1 MAGAPASVRALLAAA
16 SLRLDGEAARSEAEL
31 LLAHALGTSRS
42 WLYAW
47 PEHVPAPA
55 QQARFA
61 ELVEARVRGEPVA
74 YLLGERE
81 FWSLRLAV
89 TPAVLIPRADTER
102 LVELALARL
111 PAGTALQVADL
122 GTGSGAIALAIAS
135 ERAQA
140 RVLATDASPAALALA
155 RRNAHDLRLANVE
168 FAQGDWCAALG
179 SRQFDLI
186 ASNPPYIAEG
196 DPHLL
201 QGDLRFEPRAAL
213 GSGPDGLDAIRAIVA
228 QAPRHLLADGW
239 LLLEHGFDQAA
250 AVRALLAEAG
260 YREIGSARDHAGHER
275 VSGARRPRA

>member
-179 SRQFDLI
+179 TRQFDLI

-239 LLLEHGFDQAA
+239 LLLEHGFDQAT
-250 AVRALLAEAG
+250 AVRALLADAG

>member
-1 MAGAPASVRALLAAA
+1 MAGAPANVRALLAAA
-16 SLRLDGEAARSEAEL
+16 SLRLDGDAARSEVEL

-47 PEHVPAPA
+47 PEHVPTPA

-81 FWSLRLAV
+81 FWSLRLVV
-89 TPAVLIPRADTER
+89 TPAVLIPRADTEV
-102 LVELALARL
+102 LVEQALARL
-111 PAGTALQVADL
+111 PAATALQVADL
-122 GTGSGAIALAIAS
+122 GTGSGAVALAIAS

-179 SRQFDLI
+179 TRQFDLI

-239 LLLEHGFDQAA
+239 LLLEHGFDQAT
-250 AVRALLAEAG
+250 AVRALLADAG

>member
-1 MAGAPASVRALLAAA
+1 VAGAPANVRALLAAA
-16 SLRLDGEAARSEAEL
+16 SLRLDGDAARSEVEL

-47 PEHVPAPA
+47 PEHVPTPA

-81 FWSLRLAV
+81 FWSLRLVV
-89 TPAVLIPRADTER
+89 TPAVLIPRADTEV
-102 LVELALARL
+102 LVEQALARL
-111 PAGTALQVADL
+111 PAATALQVADL
-122 GTGSGAIALAIAS
+122 GTGSGAVALAIAS

-239 LLLEHGFDQAA
+239 LLLEHGFDQAT
-250 AVRALLAEAG
+250 AVRALLADAG

>member
-1 MAGAPASVRALLAAA
+1 MAGAPANVRALLAAA
-16 SLRLDGEAARSEAEL
+16 SLRLDGDAARSEVEL

-47 PEHVPAPA
+47 PEHVPTPA

-81 FWSLRLAV
+81 FWSLRLVV
-89 TPAVLIPRADTER
+89 TPAVLIPRADTEV
-102 LVELALARL
+102 LVEQALARL
-111 PAGTALQVADL
+111 PAATALQVADL
-122 GTGSGAIALAIAS
+122 GTGSGAVALAIAS

-239 LLLEHGFDQAA
+239 LLLEHGFDQAT
-250 AVRALLAEAG
+250 AVRALLADAG

>member
-1 MAGAPASVRALLAAA
+1 MAGAPANVRALLAAA
-16 SLRLDGEAARSEAEL
+16 SLRLDGDAARSEVEL

-47 PEHVPAPA
+47 PEHVPTPA

-81 FWSLRLAV
+81 FWSLRLVV
-89 TPAVLIPRADTER
+89 TPAVLIPRADTEV
-102 LVELALARL
+102 LVEQVLARL
-111 PAGTALQVADL
+111 PAATALQVADL
-122 GTGSGAIALAIAS
+122 GTGSGAVALAIAS

-239 LLLEHGFDQAA
+239 LLLEHGFDQAT
-250 AVRALLAEAG
+250 AVRALLADAG

>member
-179 SRQFDLI
+179 TRQFDLI

-228 QAPRHLLADGW
+228 QAPRHLLTDGW